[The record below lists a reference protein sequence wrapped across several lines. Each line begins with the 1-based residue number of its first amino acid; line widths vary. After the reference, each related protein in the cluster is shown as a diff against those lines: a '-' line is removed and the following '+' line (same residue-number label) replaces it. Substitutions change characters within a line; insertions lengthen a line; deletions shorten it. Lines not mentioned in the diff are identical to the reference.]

1 MPDALSLPAARAC
14 WARRQGLG
22 TTPLSPQQLLS
33 PSDLAGVVASTGWL
47 RTLGGVDV
55 YLALRARVPGLRAS
69 DLDAAVT
76 ASELCVTP
84 AVRGCIYLV
93 PRQHLPLCLRLA
105 ETEWRR
111 GADRDLQKTGV
122 SWREVE
128 DLAEAVYG
136 ALAAAPLSPE
146 GLRKSLP
153 KEAVRSLGEV
163 GKKVGLSSPLP
174 VALRWL
180 EFAGRIERS
189 LPGGRLDSERYLWR
203 RPTRSP
209 FAGADL
215 PPDDAGRHAA
225 LARIF
230 FAHHAPA
237 SDREFAEWSGLTLGQ
252 VRAAIAALPELVPVT
267 IPGHAEQAYA
277 HAEDL
282 RPAAPVGQDG
292 APHFLPFADNLLL
305 IHGGLG
311 ALCDPAEHE
320 RKVPLWGGRG
330 SSERIGDAR
339 HASLRAIVYGGQLVG
354 FWELS
359 PKSGRIAYFTFDS
372 ARGAGGPAADG
383 LQRAALQT
391 QRFLLDELGH
401 GRSFSLDTDGALDSR
416 AGLIEGMAG

>member
-1 MPDALSLPAARAC
+1 MPDSLSLPAARAC

-22 TTPLSPQQLLS
+22 GSPPSPSLPLSP
-33 PSDLAGVVASTGWL
+33 DELAGVVARTGWL

-55 YLALRARVPGLRAS
+55 YLALRARVPSLRAA

-105 ETEWRR
+105 ESEWRR

-128 DLAEAVYG
+128 ELGEAVYG
-136 ALAAAPLSPE
+136 ALASAPLSPD

-153 KEAVRSLGEV
+153 KEAARSLGEV

-189 LPGGRLDSERYLWR
+189 LPSGRLDSERYLWR
-203 RPTRSP
+203 RAARSP
-209 FAGADL
+209 FARTDL
-215 PPDDAGRHAA
+215 PTDDAGRHAA

-237 SDREFAEWSGLTLGQ
+237 SDRELAEWSGLTLGQ

-267 IPGHAEQAYA
+267 IPGHAERAYA

-282 RPAAPVGQDG
+282 RAAAPGEPSG

-311 ALCDPAEHE
+311 SLCDPAEHD

-330 SSERIGDAR
+330 RGERIGDAR
-339 HASLRAIVYGGQLVG
+339 HASLRAIIYGGRLVG

-359 PKSGRIAYFTFDS
+359 PTSGRITYFIFDS

-383 LQRAALQT
+383 LRQAAEQT

-401 GRSFSLDTDGALDSR
+401 GRSFSLDTDAALDTR